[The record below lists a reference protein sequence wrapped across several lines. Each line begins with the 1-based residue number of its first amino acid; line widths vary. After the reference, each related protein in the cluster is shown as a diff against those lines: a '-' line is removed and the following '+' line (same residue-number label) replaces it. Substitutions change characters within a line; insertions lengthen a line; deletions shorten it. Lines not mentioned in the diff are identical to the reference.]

1 MALKKTPPRERRLQM
16 AKHWIPTYTG
26 KNIVRGY
33 KNHFALSPL
42 GAVADLQILGNEIS
56 PEYIEQ
62 LKIDELNRS
71 KKRKKCHPEAI
82 EPLEFDDYFDE
93 TAVNEIL
100 DDEFDDSWLFLK
112 DDEIVSASPEKK
124 RKFKNHEF
132 VGGRLLQTN
141 KKFSQLKEKQKSLIA
156 EWFFIECDQFHKK
169 HNKFPESK
177 IENDGII
184 ELVYERIEA
193 RDIWIPFGEIKQYF
207 SKKRVKIEKRVL
219 KGPEN
224 EQKQDNKAGEGL
236 QAPSN

>member
-1 MALKKTPPRERRLQM
+1 M
-16 AKHWIPTYTG
+16 AKQWIPTYTG

-42 GAVADLQILGNEIS
+42 GAVADLQILGHEIS

-62 LKIDELNRS
+62 LKIDELNRIN
-71 KKRKKCHPEAI
+71 KRKKRNLEAI
-82 EPLEFDDYFDE
+82 ERLEFDNYFDE
-93 TAVNEIL
+93 TAYSEIL
-100 DDEFDDSWLFLK
+100 DDDDEFDDSWLFARE
-112 DDEIVSASPEKK
+112 DESVSSSPEKK

-169 HNKFPESK
+169 HNKFPKSK
-177 IENDGII
+177 LENDGII
-184 ELVYERIEA
+184 ELVYDRIEA

-207 SKKRVKIEKRVL
+207 SKKRGKLEKRVL
-219 KGPEN
+219 KGQEN
-224 EQKQDNKAGEGL
+224 VQKQNNKDE
-236 QAPSN
+236 SRV